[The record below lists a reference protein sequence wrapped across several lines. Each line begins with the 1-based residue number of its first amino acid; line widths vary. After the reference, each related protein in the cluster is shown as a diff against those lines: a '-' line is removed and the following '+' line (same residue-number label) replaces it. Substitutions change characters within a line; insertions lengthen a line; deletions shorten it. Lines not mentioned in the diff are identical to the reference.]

1 MKKLYILLFTILI
14 STLSFGQRI
23 NEFEPNA
30 AGTEPANIS
39 LELKGTPGASFT
51 GYFLSIE
58 SDGNNGLVDRSSDVS
73 GTFDSNGLLN
83 VSIPDL
89 ENPSFTVVLCS
100 ENVAVGTDLD
110 TNNDGNPDNSV
121 VLGTVY
127 DAIGVPDNE
136 ADALTLYGADLS
148 GVDFPFLG
156 NEPEIVFRDGTTD
169 ALYAKNTLAGSE
181 IYDILGSDI
190 SALGSFDIPTT
201 STTFGTVNPSF
212 TLATG
217 PVILTGTFSGIL
229 GYETGNGPS
238 GEGTFTVGGT
248 NLTDD
253 ILVTAPTDFEISET
267 SGGIFTQSITLAEGG
282 TSEVAETIIYVR
294 LQASLAINSYSG
306 DITLTSAGAD
316 PKTVAIT
323 GSVYAPPTN
332 NLVLTGAYD
341 GPLTGGT
348 PKGIELYALQD
359 IPDLS
364 KFGISSV
371 SNGGGSS
378 AGNVEYTFPADAVS
392 AGTYIWLA
400 TEAPQFT
407 TFFGFSPTYTNDV
420 VGINGDDS
428 IELYENGVIID
439 TFGTVDC
446 DPNAS
451 GSLCPEWDH
460 LDGWGYRND
469 DTGPDGTFVLANWFF
484 SGPNALD
491 GESLNSTAT
500 TPFPIGTYAN
510 TLSLNQFEVNN
521 FKLYPNPTNTGFVNL
536 SSKNNSKMSVRVFDL
551 LGKQVLDKTIS
562 NNTLDVSG
570 FTSGVYII
578 KVSQDNATI
587 TKKLVIQ

>member
-267 SGGIFTQSITLAEGG
+267 SGGTFTQSITLAEGG

-348 PKGIELYALQD
+348 PKGIELYALLD

>member
-1 MKKLYILLFTILI
+1 MKKLYILFFTILI

-30 AGTEPANIS
+30 AGSEPANIS

-238 GEGTFTVGGT
+238 GEGSFTVGGT

-267 SGGIFTQSITLAEGG
+267 SGGTFTQSITLAEGG

-316 PKTVAIT
+316 PKTIAIT

-446 DPNAS
+446 DPNAG

-491 GESLNSTAT
+491 GEALNSTAT

-536 SSKNNSKMSVRVFDL
+536 SSKNNSKMSVKVFDL
-551 LGKQVLDKTIS
+551 LGKHVLDKTMS

-570 FTSGVYII
+570 LTSGVYIM

>member
-267 SGGIFTQSITLAEGG
+267 SGGTFTQSITLAEGG